1 MSLGSSA
8 NDAEGVAVCFHAF
21 RAPLPEHTAE
31 VTSIISD
38 LYAISASLSNL
49 EDLDRDL
56 RYRRNF
62 RLYSDPLSLTLAS
75 LKYTLDDILAFL
87 HNLDYDD
94 SPTAYKRVWVGL
106 KDHFWVE
113 AQAPLATRLVKYK
126 TILREIGDLVKEDM
140 PDPHS
145 LSGASTSLKNLFN
158 AQVVDVRERV
168 NRVPLRRNPSF
179 SGSAEPVS
187 PGSDRRPGRPR
198 RTSSYERVR
207 PAHMSPRSPTSPST
221 GTFSDFLPSVPDVP
235 PSPMTSTTSGT
246 TGTSRSANTD
256 SLRNHWAKEVFR
268 LYTSHPLP
276 TTSRRSNCQGEPYPD
291 AKETLLGRGFEEL
304 SV

>member
-1 MSLGSSA
+1 MRSCGDAHVCLRVYSSVIA
-8 NDAEGVAVCFHAF
+8 
-21 RAPLPEHTAE
+21 R
-31 VTSIISD
+31 
-38 LYAISASLSNL
+38 
-49 EDLDRDL
+49 
-56 RYRRNF
+56 
-62 RLYSDPLSLTLAS
+62 
-75 LKYTLDDILAFL
+75 
-87 HNLDYDD
+87 
-94 SPTAYKRVWVGL
+94 
-106 KDHFWVE
+106 
-113 AQAPLATRLVKYK
+113 
-126 TILREIGDLVKEDM
+126 DM

-145 LSGASTSLKNLFN
+145 LSSVSTSLKNLFN

-276 TTSRRSNCQGEPYPD
+276 TTSRR
-291 AKETLLGRGFEEL
+291 
-304 SV
+304 